1 MEVQTFELSFYHNG
15 TPEYNDNLDSDKD
28 IYFDST
34 NELEYTLL
42 FDCIF
47 QN

>member
-1 MEVQTFELSFYHNG
+1 MEVQTFEFSFYHNG
-15 TPEYNDNLDSDKD
+15 TSEYNDNLDSDKD
-28 IYFDST
+28 IYSDST

-42 FDCIF
+42 FDCIL